1 MIAKVGALLTAVALL
16 FAAPAIAKQDKQHGK
31 ARAAGSPSGCKTKT
45 YSYDSAGPPGSG
57 AVNDPLFP
65 RQWGLDQI
73 NAPQAWARGVKGA
86 GATIAIVDTGVDLNH
101 PDLKSKLVAGTD
113 IVAGKRD
120 CPAGPQD
127 ENGHGTHTAGIAA
140 AATDNGIGVA
150 GTAPDAKIMPV
161 RVLDADGSGT
171 SEDIAKGITYAAD
184 HGAQVISLSLGE
196 LPVLSQ
202 IDPDNAQIAAA
213 IQHAWDKGS
222 LVVAA
227 AGNETF
233 PLCDSPAWEHHAVC
247 VGATDDA
254 GLPTFYSNFPNN
266 QDTVGVRAPGG
277 RIGAQCEDDQ
287 DIWSTIWPG
296 ASEDCNGNDGDFMA
310 GYETLAGTS
319 MATPFV
325 SGVAALMYGQGLTN
339 QQIVDKL
346 EQTSSNHGSFDPIMG
361 YGIVDADA
369 ATR

>member
-1 MIAKVGALLTAVALL
+1 MPVIAKVGAVLTVVALL
-16 FAAPAIAKQDKQHGK
+16 FAAPAMAKQHRQAKG
-31 ARAAGSPSGCKTKT
+31 GPPSGCKVKT
-45 YSYDSAGPPGSG
+45 FSYDSAGSPGSG
-57 AVNDPLFP
+57 AVNDPLFAK
-65 RQWGLDQI
+65 QWGLTQI
-73 NAPQAWARGVKGA
+73 HAPEAWARGVKGA
-86 GATIAIVDTGVDLNH
+86 GVTIAIVDTGADLNH
-101 PDLKSKLVAGTD
+101 PDLQSKLVTGTD

-120 CPAGPQD
+120 CPPGPQD

-140 AATDNGIGVA
+140 AATNNGIGVA

-171 SEDIAKGITYAAD
+171 NEDVAKGITYAAD
-184 HGAQVISLSLGE
+184 HGAKVISLSLGE

-202 IDPDNAQIAAA
+202 IDPDAQVIADA

-247 VGATDDA
+247 VGATDESGA
-254 GLPTFYSNFPNN
+254 PSFYSNFPNN

-277 RIGAQCEDDQ
+277 RIGQFCEDDQ

-296 ASEDCNGNDGDFMA
+296 DLEDCNEANGQGGLS

-325 SGVAALMYGQGLTN
+325 SGVAAMLYGQGLTN
-339 QQIVDKL
+339 QQIIDKL
-346 EQTSSNHGSFDPIMG
+346 EQTSSNGGSFDPIMG
-361 YGIVDADA
+361 YGIVNADA
-369 ATR
+369 ATK